1 MTKNSI
7 IILFLM
13 LSNVSFAQVNAV
25 ENDEDQSSDFI
36 QTEFTDWKSRTY
48 LSISSSF
55 LIDYITSPLAYYN
68 PRETQPSFKYSRAA
82 TQSSTTSLYSL
93 GFEARYNILDI
104 QENLAFALS
113 APVAFGFSTV
123 FASAPEVRGGSG
135 FGTLQIPVLARV
147 YFGAGSTFFA
157 TDDFGINIGA
167 GYEFNKLG
175 VFNFSNEPQS
185 KGINKAWLMPA
196 ITGGVSFVR
205 GISPVEVNLKY
216 GFGPIQPQDI
226 DGEGNRLTSKRTTR
240 ATSLKLSLVYPL
252 N

>member
-7 IILFLM
+7 LILL
-13 LSNVSFAQVNAV
+13 LLVSNVSFAQVNAV
-25 ENDEDQSSDFI
+25 QNEDEQESDFN

-55 LIDYITSPLAYYN
+55 LIDYITSPLGYYN

-82 TQSSTTSLYSL
+82 TQSSSSSLYSL
-93 GFEARYNILDI
+93 GFEARYNIIDF

-113 APVAFGFSTV
+113 APVAFGFSNV
-123 FASAPEVRGGSG
+123 FATSLDVRGGSG
-135 FGTLQIPVLARV
+135 FGTLQIPVLARI

-175 VFNFSNEPQS
+175 LFNFSSEPQS
-185 KGINKAWLMPA
+185 SGINKAWLMPA
-196 ITGGVSFVR
+196 VTGGVSFVR

-216 GFGPIQPQDI
+216 GFGPIQDQLI

-240 ATSLKLSLVYPL
+240 ATSLKLSLVYPI